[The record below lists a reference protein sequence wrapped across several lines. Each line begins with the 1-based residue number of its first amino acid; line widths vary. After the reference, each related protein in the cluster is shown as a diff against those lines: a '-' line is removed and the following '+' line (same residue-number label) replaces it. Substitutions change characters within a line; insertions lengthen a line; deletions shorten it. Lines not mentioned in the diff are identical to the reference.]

1 MFSKTPEANKG
12 IFGIEEEKVVEDNVL
27 CQLSRFKGGLRW
39 RGKFILASKPDFSKI
54 LIPAFTFI
62 IDLL

>member
-1 MFSKTPEANKG
+1 MVSKTPEANKG

-54 LIPAFTFI
+54 LIPALAFI
-62 IDLL
+62 TYLL